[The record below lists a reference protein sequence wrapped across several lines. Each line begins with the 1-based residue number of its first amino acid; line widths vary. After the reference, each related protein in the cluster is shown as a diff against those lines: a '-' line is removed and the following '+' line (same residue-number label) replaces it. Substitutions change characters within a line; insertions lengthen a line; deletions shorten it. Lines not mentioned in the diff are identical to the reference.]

1 MVSRVSVNHR
11 TGGPGRPTPC
21 RGHRP
26 RPTETRTGPRATLSC
41 VPHAEQATS
50 IGTSGAGS
58 RSLDPETAEWL
69 ASLRGARRDEA
80 IGQLHVL
87 LLRVARSEIRRR
99 NTGGQITGPELDDL
113 AHQAAADAVLLIANR
128 IDEFRGESRF
138 TTWAYKFVVFEVS
151 TKLGRHFWKRYR
163 APSGA
168 LDWDLLPDRLG
179 TRPAEAAE
187 LQDLISAVRAAAE
200 TCLTQRQHAVFTAIV
215 VEGIPLDALVTRMGT
230 TRTAIY
236 KVMFDARQKLRKELV
251 NGGYIESME
260 TQ

>member
-1 MVSRVSVNHR
+1 M
-11 TGGPGRPTPC
+11 
-21 RGHRP
+21 
-26 RPTETRTGPRATLSC
+26 
-41 VPHAEQATS
+41 
-50 IGTSGAGS
+50 GTSAAGS

-69 ASLRGARRDEA
+69 ASLRDTRRDEA
-80 IGQLHVL
+80 IGQLHDL

-99 NTGGQITGPELDDL
+99 NTSGQITGPEVDDL
-113 AHQAAADAVLLIANR
+113 AHQAAADAVLLVTNR

-151 TKLGRHFWKRYR
+151 NKLGRHFWKRYR
-163 APSGA
+163 APRRA

-187 LQDLISAVRAAAE
+187 LQDLIVAVRAAVE
-200 TCLTQRQHAVFTAIV
+200 TCLTQRQREVFTAIV

-230 TRTAIY
+230 SRTAIY

-260 TQ
+260 TP